1 MNKLGQ
7 AMALKKK
14 DLPPLSKSNSL
25 KSYVKFTKPVQSEKF
40 SMENKSNT
48 LVENMNLKLKQF
60 DTLNKEVG
68 EFKSQKYFLK
78 LIQK

>member
-1 MNKLGQ
+1 
-7 AMALKKK
+7 
-14 DLPPLSKSNSL
+14 
-25 KSYVKFTKPVQSEKF
+25 
-40 SMENKSNT
+40 MENKSNT